1 MREGSESLCLMIILW
16 NLFLAHAYDAKVI
29 VCLLSPWPHGLLLRG
44 SSRYRSSHICLD
56 DVVVLNTLLNNCCRL
71 IAHTKNLEFFWK
83 ELVARCAW
91 LLISKDEQKKAGI
104 QAVKKRESKN
114 SKKWEG
120 GEPVSI
126 FLNSLI
132 NPPPRP
138 LLKTVSRVKT
148 SNIKISSVGGFH
160 TLAMFVWLCTPAQP
174 GDWRNCCASNP

>member
-1 MREGSESLCLMIILW
+1 MPHDNHMKSHASRLWRESNCLSVVPMTARFTSTWIIKVSQLAYLLGRRRRFKHLAYQPLRT
-16 NLFLAHAYDAKVI
+16 NSTYQELGIFLI
-29 VCLLSPWPHGLLLRG
+29 G
-44 SSRYRSSHICLD
+44 
-56 DVVVLNTLLNNCCRL
+56 
-71 IAHTKNLEFFWK
+71 
-83 ELVARCAW
+83 VARCAW

-148 SNIKISSVGGFH
+148 SNIKISIVGGFH